1 MELSLCPFCSFGVSR
16 FPPTLTPGWG
26 ACVVALPRS
35 DGLSQEALPGLVGS
49 WPPSLSSLPPA
60 GGSGGSGQERW
71 GGLGV
76 RRREPVCPELP
87 LLPPGTLLIVVL
99 PSQGVVSKASCRI
112 SMGLL
117 LPAGRAASQEAWRWS
132 LRGTVFLCCPAQPGC
147 VFLDTPRQ
155 PPLSHCCH
163 FFFFFIEL

>member
-1 MELSLCPFCSFGVSR
+1 M
-16 FPPTLTPGWG
+16 
-26 ACVVALPRS
+26 
-35 DGLSQEALPGLVGS
+35 
-49 WPPSLSSLPPA
+49 
-60 GGSGGSGQERW
+60 
-71 GGLGV
+71 

-163 FFFFFIEL
+163 FFFFLH